1 MQKKNSVN
9 QSCGYLGSDVT
20 VQEVQEH
27 YMDCSTEKKKKY
39 NNIKLPEHG
48 TRNSHFHVTYKSFI
62 AALYIVVNCTFLIY
76 LAVGQMS
83 LFLT

>member
-1 MQKKNSVN
+1 
-9 QSCGYLGSDVT
+9 
-20 VQEVQEH
+20 
-27 YMDCSTEKKKKY
+27 MDCSTEKKKKY

-76 LAVGQMS
+76 LAGGQMS
-83 LFLT
+83 LFLTQMYSSNPECISQKPRPLLHWVT